1 MANVTSNTFSS
12 YKMTTEESKQ
22 GSILSS
28 LNLVVLQNLRAS
40 IAEEKLNLQF
50 TPNDVLTFT
59 QQEAYLKGQ
68 LDILAYL
75 LANHEEAQS
84 QQ

>member
-50 TPNDVLTFT
+50 TPNDVLAFT

>member
-12 YKMTTEESKQ
+12 YKMTAEESKQ